1 MNAELRHYEIV
12 LLIHPDQSEQVPA
25 MLERYRGL
33 IGKQGRVHRVEDWGR
48 RRLAYMIGE
57 VHKAHY
63 VLMNIECDLNALREL
78 EKTFNFNDSI
88 IRSLVIR
95 RKRAIS
101 EQSAVVVAK
110 LDEERREAEKRE
122 NERQKAKAAQEKAQA
137 DAEAKAAAAEAEASD
152 ATAAGEESESSDSS
166 VDVDGGDSVDGGD
179 VTGDNVDTADAD
191 VDVNEST
198 EATEATNDADTDTD
212 AASGETPSTESEKS

>member
-63 VLMNIECDLNALREL
+63 VLMNIECDLDALREL

-95 RKRAIS
+95 RKCAIS

-110 LDEERREAEKRE
+110 LEEERREAEKRE

-137 DAEAKAAAAEAEASD
+137 DAKAKAAAEAEASD
-152 ATAAGEESESSDSS
+152 ATGEESESSDSS
-166 VDVDGGDSVDGGD
+166 VNVDGADTVADGGD
-179 VTGDNVDTADAD
+179 VSGDNVDAAD

-198 EATEATNDADTDTD
+198 ESTEVTNDADTDSD

>member
-63 VLMNIECDLNALREL
+63 VLMNIECDLDALREL

-95 RKRAIS
+95 RKCAIS

-110 LDEERREAEKRE
+110 LEEERREAEKRE

-137 DAEAKAAAAEAEASD
+137 DAKAKAAAEAEASD
-152 ATAAGEESESSDSS
+152 ATGEESESSDSS
-166 VDVDGGDSVDGGD
+166 ELPESSVRVDGGD
-179 VTGDNVDTADAD
+179 VSGDNVDAAD

-198 EATEATNDADTDTD
+198 ESTEATEVTNDADTDSD

>member
-63 VLMNIECDLNALREL
+63 VLMNIECDLDALREL

-95 RKRAIS
+95 RKCAIS

-110 LDEERREAEKRE
+110 LEEERREAEKRE

-137 DAEAKAAAAEAEASD
+137 DAKAKAAAEAEASD
-152 ATAAGEESESSDSS
+152 ATGEESESSDSS
-166 VDVDGGDSVDGGD
+166 VSVDGADTVADGGD
-179 VTGDNVDTADAD
+179 VSGDNVDTAD

-198 EATEATNDADTDTD
+198 ESTEVTNDADTDTD

>member
-63 VLMNIECDLNALREL
+63 VLMNIECDLDALREL

-95 RKRAIS
+95 RKCAIS

-110 LDEERREAEKRE
+110 LEEERREAEKRE

-137 DAEAKAAAAEAEASD
+137 DAKAKAAAAEAEASD
-152 ATAAGEESESSDSS
+152 ATGEESESSDSS
-166 VDVDGGDSVDGGD
+166 VSVDGADTVADGGD
-179 VTGDNVDTADAD
+179 VSGDNVDTAD

-198 EATEATNDADTDTD
+198 ESTEVTNDADTDTD

>member
-63 VLMNIECDLNALREL
+63 VLMNIECDLDALREL

-95 RKRAIS
+95 RKCAIS

-110 LDEERREAEKRE
+110 LEEERREAENAKTNAKKPKPHRKKRKPTPKRKRRLRRKRP
-122 NERQKAKAAQEKAQA
+122 RQRAK
-137 DAEAKAAAAEAEASD
+137 S
-152 ATAAGEESESSDSS
+152 
-166 VDVDGGDSVDGGD
+166 
-179 VTGDNVDTADAD
+179 
-191 VDVNEST
+191 
-198 EATEATNDADTDTD
+198 
-212 AASGETPSTESEKS
+212 PSRLIHP

>member
-63 VLMNIECDLNALREL
+63 VLMNIECDLDALREL

-95 RKRAIS
+95 RKCAIS

-110 LDEERREAEKRE
+110 LEEERREAEKRE

-137 DAEAKAAAAEAEASD
+137 DAKAKAAAEAEASD
-152 ATAAGEESESSDSS
+152 ATGEESESSDSS
-166 VDVDGGDSVDGGD
+166 VSVDGADTVADGGD
-179 VTGDNVDTADAD
+179 VSGDNVDTAD

-198 EATEATNDADTDTD
+198 ETTEATEVTNDADTDSD

>member
-63 VLMNIECDLNALREL
+63 VLMNIECDLDALREL

-95 RKRAIS
+95 RKCAIS

-110 LDEERREAEKRE
+110 LEEERREAEKRE

-137 DAEAKAAAAEAEASD
+137 DAKAKAAAAEAEASD
-152 ATAAGEESESSDSS
+152 ATGEESESSDSS
-166 VDVDGGDSVDGGD
+166 ELPESSVRVDGGD
-179 VTGDNVDTADAD
+179 VSGDNVDTVDADA
-191 VDVNEST
+191 DVNEST
-198 EATEATNDADTDTD
+198 ESTEVTNDADADTD
-212 AASGETPSTESEKS
+212 VASGETPSTESEKS

>member
-63 VLMNIECDLNALREL
+63 VLMNIECDLDALREL

-95 RKRAIS
+95 RKCAIS

-110 LDEERREAEKRE
+110 LEEERREAEKRE

-137 DAEAKAAAAEAEASD
+137 DAKAKAAAEAEASD
-152 ATAAGEESESSDSS
+152 ATGEESESSDSS
-166 VDVDGGDSVDGGD
+166 ELPESSVRVDGGD
-179 VTGDNVDTADAD
+179 VSGDNVDAAD

-198 EATEATNDADTDTD
+198 ESTEVTNDADTDSD

>member
-63 VLMNIECDLNALREL
+63 VLMNIECDLDALREL

-95 RKRAIS
+95 RKCAIS

-110 LDEERREAEKRE
+110 LEEERREAEKRE

-137 DAEAKAAAAEAEASD
+137 DAKAKAAAEAEASD
-152 ATAAGEESESSDSS
+152 ATGEESESSDSS
-166 VDVDGGDSVDGGD
+166 ELPESSVSVDGGD
-179 VTGDNVDTADAD
+179 VSGDNVDAAD

-198 EATEATNDADTDTD
+198 EATEATEVTNDADTDTD

>member
-63 VLMNIECDLNALREL
+63 VLMNIECDLDALREL

-95 RKRAIS
+95 RKCAIS

-110 LDEERREAEKRE
+110 LEEERREAEKRE

-137 DAEAKAAAAEAEASD
+137 DAKAKAAAAEAEASD
-152 ATAAGEESESSDSS
+152 ATGEESESSDSS
-166 VDVDGGDSVDGGD
+166 VSVDGADTVADGGD
-179 VTGDNVDTADAD
+179 VSGDNVDTAD
-191 VDVNEST
+191 VDANEST
-198 EATEATNDADTDTD
+198 EATEATEVTNDADTDSD
-212 AASGETPSTESEKS
+212 AVSGETPSTESEKS